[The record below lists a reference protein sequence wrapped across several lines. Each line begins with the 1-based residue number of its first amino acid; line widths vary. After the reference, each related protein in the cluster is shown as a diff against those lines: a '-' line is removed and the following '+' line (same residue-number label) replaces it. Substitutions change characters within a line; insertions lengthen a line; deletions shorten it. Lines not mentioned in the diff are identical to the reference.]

1 MIDSAIFLLL
11 VPGFFLALGIVLTIL
26 AAIDRQRATAT
37 WGAIAFIGAAVGA
50 TVDLF
55 RPAGEEWLK
64 WAALAL
70 HFLVLVGLSKA
81 FLVRRI
87 ARFPRLAWASLAV
100 PIAFLPPFG
109 LDLTEN
115 VRTVIVQLAAFTLT
129 AAVVAELV
137 KTRTELMMDRIAI
150 AVLALG
156 SFSYLV
162 RAFLFGASVT
172 QDSAGRFFD
181 DSYNI
186 IFHVVS
192 AGFGFLAGLALLVA
206 IGVDTV
212 LMHVRQSS
220 LDPLTGLGNRRA
232 LDEAIDTEGQRKWRC
247 GGVLVIDM
255 DHFKSVNDR
264 YGHPEGDRLLKA
276 VAQSL
281 NNRVGGCGHLCRMGG
296 EEFVLLIEQRHR
308 DRIEE
313 IAAAAHE
320 AVDGLRL
327 DGALDGYRPTASV
340 GFHSRNAG
348 ATLTEAIR
356 FADQALYRAKSLG
369 RDCVVGARHVN
380 GITVMTEPPARQV
393 G

>member
-11 VPGFFLALGIVLTIL
+11 VPGFFLALGVVLGVL
-26 AAIDRQRATAT
+26 AVIDRQRETAK
-37 WGAIAFIGAAVGA
+37 WGAIAFIAAAVGA

-55 RPAGEEWLK
+55 RTPGDEWLK
-64 WAALAL
+64 WAALGF
-70 HFLVLVGLSKA
+70 HFVVLVGLSKA
-81 FLVRRI
+81 FL
-87 ARFPRLAWASLAV
+87 ARKDAPFPRLAAATLIV
-100 PIAFLPPFG
+100 PVIFLPPFG
-109 LDLTEN
+109 IEMAEN
-115 VRTVIVQLAAFTLT
+115 VRTVIVQIAAFLLT
-129 AAVVAELV
+129 GAVVW
-137 KTRTELMMDRIAI
+137 ELMKSRSELMIDRIAI
-150 AVLALG
+150 LVLGLG
-156 SFSYLV
+156 SFSYLL
-162 RAFLFGASVT
+162 RAFLFGAAVT
-172 QDSAGRFFD
+172 EDSAGRFFD
-181 DSYNI
+181 DIYNI
-186 IFHVVS
+186 VFHFVS

-206 IGVDTV
+206 IGVDAV
-212 LMHVRQSS
+212 LLHARRSS

-232 LDEAIDTEGQRKWRC
+232 LDDAIDTEGKRKWRC

-276 VAQSL
+276 VSQAL
-281 NNRVGGCGHLCRMGG
+281 NRRVGSCGHLCRLGG
-296 EEFVLLIEQRHR
+296 EEFVLLIEQEHK

-320 AVDGLRL
+320 AVGNVSL
-327 DGALDGYRPTASV
+327 DGALADYEPSASV

-348 ATLTEAIR
+348 STLTEAIR

-380 GITVMTEPPARQV
+380 GITVMTEPPARQA